1 LSGAM
6 TEDDPMKP
14 AELDDYIQSL
24 PSAARPARDQSARRQ
39 RLLPAL
45 RTHAAQAQRRLRR
58 RRILWRAVAGVALAG
73 ASAAAALG
81 IGLPLKR
88 PPAGPAAALSASA
101 SASAP
106 ASSSALT
113 VLDGAVLLEA
123 AGVARTLRAGESFGL
138 TSVGALE
145 APAERPPVRV
155 QLSAEVGVTLA
166 PAARVRPIATGAS
179 RDGSP
184 AALEVLAL
192 ERGGAHF
199 QVKKLGDARRFHV
212 LTADADV
219 EVRGTVFDVSL
230 RPGATPQTCV
240 SVTEGLVLV
249 ASGLTSRLLAAG
261 ESWGCER
268 EKEVRAGTGTGTGT
282 GTGGEGTETTGKA
295 GRVRA
300 ASTSRTTSGAR
311 REAGLGEQNRLF
323 QAALAAE
330 RAGVLDEAA
339 RRYRQLLAL
348 APDGPLATQAR
359 ANLAAVSSAPR

>member
-1 LSGAM
+1 
-6 TEDDPMKP
+6 MKP

-45 RTHAAQAQRRLRR
+45 RTHAARAQRRVRR
-58 RRILWRAVAGVALAG
+58 RRILWRAVGGATLAG
-73 ASAAAALG
+73 ASAAAALW
-81 IGLPLKR
+81 ISLPVRKPQALS
-88 PPAGPAAALSASA
+88 AVAASFTASAAPAAA
-101 SASAP
+101 P
-106 ASSSALT
+106 AALT

-123 AGVARTLRAGESFGL
+123 AGVARTLRAGDSFGL
-138 TSVGALE
+138 TGVGALE
-145 APAERPPVRV
+145 AAADRPPVRV

-179 RDGSP
+179 RDGAP

-219 EVRGTVFDVSL
+219 EVRGTAFDVSL
-230 RPGATPQTCV
+230 RPGAPPLTCV
-240 SVTEGLVLV
+240 SVSEGLVLV

-261 ESWGCER
+261 ESWGCGGGG
-268 EKEVRAGTGTGTGT
+268 EVGAGTGTGTGAN
-282 GTGGEGTETTGKA
+282 GGDTTA
-295 GRVRA
+295 TRTRVRTTTMSR
-300 ASTSRTTSGAR
+300 STSTAGSGR
-311 REAGLGEQNRLF
+311 RGGADLGEQNRLF

-330 RAGVLDEAA
+330 RAGEIAEAA
-339 RRYRQLLAL
+339 RRYRQLLTL

-359 ANLAAVSSAPR
+359 ANLAAVSGAPR